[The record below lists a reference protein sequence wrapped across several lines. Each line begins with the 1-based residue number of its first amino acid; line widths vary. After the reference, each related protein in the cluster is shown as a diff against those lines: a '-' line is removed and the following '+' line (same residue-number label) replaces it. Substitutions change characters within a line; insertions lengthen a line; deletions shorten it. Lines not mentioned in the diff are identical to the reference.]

1 MGRKPRLLS
10 CCVQWPHRRHESLPS
25 TQNSFIRNEGELL
38 LLLKPLD
45 ASLSPAWPC
54 VIVTLPKPSGPRF
67 CALAL
72 AVRAKDRMR
81 SRLRVFTVCLC
92 ASLFVPRTDS
102 LDVLPA
108 TPANK
113 QAALLSL
120 DCANCKKPPNPPR
133 LPPSCVL
140 TLCLPLC
147 DVSTQRTTP
156 EPGPTLSEP
165 P

>member
-1 MGRKPRLLS
+1 M
-10 CCVQWPHRRHESLPS
+10 QWPHRRHESLPS

-45 ASLSPAWPC
+45 ASLSPAWLC
-54 VIVTLPKPSGPRF
+54 VIVTLPKPSGASFLCVSFGSAGKGQDAIP
-67 CALAL
+67 LAC
-72 AVRAKDRMR
+72 VY
-81 SRLRVFTVCLC
+81 RVFVCILVC
-92 ASLFVPRTDS
+92 APTDS

-113 QAALLSL
+113 QATLLSL
-120 DCANCKKPPNPPR
+120 DCANCKKPRSPPR
-133 LPPSCVL
+133 LPLSCIL
-140 TLCLPLC
+140 TPCLPLC

>member
-92 ASLFVPRTDS
+92 ASLFVLRPIALMCCLRLTNRQLYFPLIAPIVKS
-102 LDVLPA
+102 LGARIGSPLVRFDPLPA
-108 TPANK
+108 P
-113 QAALLSL
+113 LR
-120 DCANCKKPPNPPR
+120 R
-133 LPPSCVL
+133 LHPEDHTRARTH
-140 TLCLPLC
+140 TL
-147 DVSTQRTTP
+147 
-156 EPGPTLSEP
+156 
-165 P
+165 

>member
-38 LLLKPLD
+38 LLLRPLD

-81 SRLRVFTVCLC
+81 SGLRVFTVCLC
-92 ASLFVPRTDS
+92 ASLFVPRPIALMCCLRLWLTNRQLYFPLIVPIVKS
-102 LDVLPA
+102 LGAHLG
-108 TPANK
+108 
-113 QAALLSL
+113 S
-120 DCANCKKPPNPPR
+120 
-133 LPPSCVL
+133 PS
-140 TLCLPLC
+140 
-147 DVSTQRTTP
+147 RAF
-156 EPGPTLSEP
+156 
-165 P
+165 